1 MPTPVSPDR
10 LEHHLK
16 RIKYDPNKT
25 KFLVDGFRYGFKIK
39 HEGTLTE
46 EEPDN
51 DQSIRDYPQA
61 AKEKI
66 DGEVSKGR
74 MMGPFDTPRL
84 KNSMCPP
91 SNCGKK

>member
-1 MPTPVSPDR
+1 MPTPVNPDR

-16 RIKYDPNKT
+16 RINYDPEKT
-25 KFLVDGFRYGFKIK
+25 KFLVDGFRYGFKIR
-39 HEGTLTE
+39 HEGSLTE
-46 EEPDN
+46 QEPAN
-51 DQSIRDYPQA
+51 DQSITDYPQA

-74 MMGPFDTPRL
+74 MMGPFDTPPS

-91 SNCGKK
+91 